1 MGEFQNRGY
10 NFAKVG
16 KEFRLIEENT
26 KTIFVGREEE
36 AKKLIEK
43 LHQEGFTKNGMR
55 KAGQYCI
62 NVYGQD
68 FDKLYGAG
76 MVREVPENIQDFYE
90 LVNENQYTEE
100 LGMKLDVE
108 YGIGCFM

>member
-1 MGEFQNRGY
+1 M
-10 NFAKVG
+10 
-16 KEFRLIEENT
+16 
-26 KTIFVGREEE
+26 GREEE

-43 LHQEGFTKNGMR
+43 LRQEGFTKNGMR

-68 FDKLYGAG
+68 FDKLYGAR
-76 MVREVPENIQDFYE
+76 MVREVSENLQDFYE

-100 LGMKLDVE
+100 LGLKLDLE